1 MDPDVT
7 NRVTSTTMDKHQ
19 RKQMARWEQ
28 TKAKSERKFFER
40 MKEED
45 SRREWRKVAVAVES
59 YTPHPARV
67 FAKAVELLNDYPLLR
82 ENWHHNLMYWPLYF
96 DAPYFIIAGN
106 RWAAPP
112 PPDFEKEVRK
122 GRERKETQMTRELLP
137 TLIRHMDRVDTI
149 REELVL
155 RAQRNR
161 VIQDCRMGYK
171 EELMMNVWH
180 PRRVERILTLY
191 GWEALDNLLGVE

>member
-1 MDPDVT
+1 
-7 NRVTSTTMDKHQ
+7 MDKHQ

-28 TKAKSERKFFER
+28 TKAKSEQKFFER
-40 MKEED
+40 MRDED
-45 SRREWRKVAVAVES
+45 SRREWRKVAVAVEM
-59 YTPHPARV
+59 YTPHPARI
-67 FAKAVELLNDYPLLR
+67 FAKALEVLQDPMFRSVRHNHPWYLGLNFDGPFFLLGPR
-82 ENWHHNLMYWPLYF
+82 
-96 DAPYFIIAGN
+96 N
-106 RWAAPP
+106 RWITPP
-112 PPDFEKEVRK
+112 PPKFDEEVRR
-122 GRERKETQMTRELLP
+122 GRERKETQSAMELIP
-137 TLIRHMDRVDTI
+137 TLNRHLDRVDTI
-149 REELVL
+149 REELVA

>member
-1 MDPDVT
+1 
-7 NRVTSTTMDKHQ
+7 MDKHQ

-28 TKAKSERKFFER
+28 TKAKSEQKFFER
-40 MKEED
+40 MRDED
-45 SRREWRKVAVAVES
+45 SRREWRKVAVAVEM
-59 YTPHPARV
+59 YTPHPARI
-67 FAKAVELLNDYPLLR
+67 FASALELIKEYPHAR
-82 ENWHHNLMYWPLYF
+82 TANWNNPLWPLYINSRGPF
-96 DAPYFIIAGN
+96 FRMTSRGRFI
-106 RWAAPP
+106 APP
-112 PPDFEKEVRK
+112 PPEFDKEVCEGRARK
-122 GRERKETQMTRELLP
+122 DMQAALELIP

-149 REELVL
+149 REELVA

-180 PRRVERILTLY
+180 PRRVERILNLY